1 MMNFFQINYETHWKS
16 PTCRW
21 IYVLISSP
29 SLFLQAAGE
38 KDHLQSQPALGSDHG
53 TTSPVSSASLNFS
66 PTSHLLGSM
75 SLYCPLTLW
84 TWAGSEYTTRM
95 WQWQYFKTSKTGH
108 KDRSAITLVFGR
120 FGLDEA
126 MQHIR
131 GMTSLRPLWCEKAQG
146 SHVWRD
152 YNSDRGREEG
162 GERKREGAQ
171 DSP

>member
-66 PTSHLLGSM
+66 PTSHLLALSIPLECGSGSILRLPKQVTKIVQQ
-75 SLYCPLTLW
+75 SL
-84 TWAGSEYTTRM
+84 
-95 WQWQYFKTSKTGH
+95 
-108 KDRSAITLVFGR
+108 
-120 FGLDEA
+120 
-126 MQHIR
+126 
-131 GMTSLRPLWCEKAQG
+131 
-146 SHVWRD
+146 
-152 YNSDRGREEG
+152 
-162 GERKREGAQ
+162 
-171 DSP
+171 